1 MNDEQNLSLEDV
13 QGVRAREIL
22 EDETFKKAVDLL
34 KQTYLDEIIKTT
46 IKEDEARKYLWM
58 SYHTLDKVVA
68 NLQQV
73 MTTGELAKE
82 QIKNLKKYS

>member
-1 MNDEQNLSLEDV
+1 MTNKNDLYQEEV
-13 QGVRAREIL
+13 QGVRAKEIL
-22 EDETFKKAVDLL
+22 QDETFIKAVDLL
-34 KQTYLDEIIKTT
+34 KKTYLDEIVKTT

-68 NLQQV
+68 NLEQV

-82 QIKNLKKYS
+82 QIKNIKKYS

>member
-1 MNDEQNLSLEDV
+1 MNNKDDLYQEEV
-13 QGVRAREIL
+13 QGVRAKEIL
-22 EDETFKKAVDLL
+22 QDETFIKAVDLL
-34 KQTYLDEIIKTT
+34 KKTYLDEIIKTT
-46 IKEDEARKYLWM
+46 IKEDEARKYIWM

-68 NLQQV
+68 NLEQV